1 MSDATVLFARALDFA
16 ARKHVHQRRKGA
28 AAEPYI
34 NHLSEVTRLLA
45 EATGGRDTVLVLA
58 GLLHDAI
65 EDTDATV
72 EELAAEFGR
81 EVAGVVAE
89 VTDDK
94 SLPKAVRKRLQV
106 EQAAATSTRAKMVKL
121 ADKTSNLRALV
132 DSPPAEWDLARKREY
147 LAWAR
152 AVADGCRGVNPELER
167 RFDDAWRRGMRALD
181 ADPEA

>member
-1 MSDATVLFARALDFA
+1 MSEATVLFAKALDFA

-45 EATGGRDTVLVLA
+45 EATGGRDTVLVLS

-65 EDTDATV
+65 EDTDTSL
-72 EELAAEFGR
+72 EELTAEFGR
-81 EVAGVVAE
+81 EVANVVAE

-94 SLPKAVRKRLQV
+94 SLPKAERKRLQV
-106 EQAAATSTRAKMVKL
+106 ELTAAKSARARMVKL

-132 DSPPAEWDLARKREY
+132 DSPPANWDLARKREY
-147 LAWAR
+147 FTWAR
-152 AVADGCRGVNPELER
+152 AVADGCRRVNPDLER
-167 RFDDAWRRGMRALD
+167 WFDDAWRRGMRALE
-181 ADPEA
+181 AEPEA

>member
-1 MSDATVLFARALDFA
+1 VSEATLLFARALDFA

-45 EATGGRDTVLVLA
+45 EATGGGDTVLVLC

-65 EDTDATV
+65 EDTDTTID
-72 EELAAEFGR
+72 ELTAEFGR
-81 EVAGVVAE
+81 KVATVVAE

-94 SLPKAVRKRLQV
+94 SLPKAVRKRLQI
-106 EQAAATSTRAKMVKL
+106 ERAAAKSARAKMVKL

-132 DSPPAEWDLARKREY
+132 DSPPANWDLARKREY
-147 LAWAR
+147 VAWAR
-152 AVADGCRGVNPELER
+152 AVADGCRGVNSDLER
-167 RFDDAWRRGMRALD
+167 WFDDAWRRSMRALD
-181 ADPEA
+181 AEAED